1 MHQNTVQQNPSKHDL
16 GEGWGKPVAGT
27 TTSLGN

>member
-1 MHQNTVQQNPSKHDL
+1 MHQIIVQQNPSKHEL
-16 GEGWGKPVAGT
+16 GEGWGKHVAGT